1 MVRVRGDHA
10 CEKSKL
16 AGKDKGKGGRRE
28 RERLR
33 FENIILWFRRWRK
46 GP

>member
-1 MVRVRGDHA
+1 MVRVRGDNA

-16 AGKDKGKGGRRE
+16 AGKDKGKGGKRE

-33 FENIILWFRRWRK
+33 FENIILWF
-46 GP
+46 